1 MHIFYFFEKI
11 IAEIKVITIT
21 EKKVINPN
29 PLPVR
34 PKISCSSGDLLATKI
49 ITKFNKNIEAKINN
63 FFMPG
68 LLKEFLKFL
77 IALGTKNIAKQN
89 KIIFLGIIIES
100 LFMFGVMTRVIA
112 IDPETKILKSL
123 CCPAN

>member
-1 MHIFYFFEKI
+1 M
-11 IAEIKVITIT
+11 
-21 EKKVINPN
+21 NPN

-34 PKISCSSGDLLATKI
+34 PKISCSSGDLLATNI

-63 FFMPG
+63 FFTPE
-68 LLKEFLKFL
+68 LLKEFFKFL
-77 IALGTKNIAKQN
+77 IILVRKNMAKQN

-112 IDPETKILKSL
+112 TDPKTKILKSL
-123 CCPAN
+123 CCPAI